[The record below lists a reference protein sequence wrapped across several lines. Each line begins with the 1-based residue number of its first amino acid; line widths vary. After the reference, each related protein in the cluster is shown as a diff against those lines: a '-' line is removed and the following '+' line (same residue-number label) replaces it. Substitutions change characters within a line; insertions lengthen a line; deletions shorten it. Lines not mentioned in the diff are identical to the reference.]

1 MNCLCL
7 PNVPRP
13 HQGLILDA
21 SPLIWREMDQLPHVD
36 DLQRPTSSMQPAA
49 DEDSS
54 AAAGEASSSSSS
66 SGQAVLQHPVWLAL
80 DEVVDPVS
88 QNKRR

>member
-1 MNCLCL
+1 
-7 PNVPRP
+7 
-13 HQGLILDA
+13 
-21 SPLIWREMDQLPHVD
+21 
-36 DLQRPTSSMQPAA
+36 MQPAA